1 MSLEQDI
8 NQSKFKNE
16 HEKAMLNIMYT
27 NNWVVERL
35 KAIFELE
42 NITMQQ
48 YNVLRI
54 VRGATKAISTLQIR
68 QRMIDKMSD
77 TSRIVDRLAIKG
89 LLKKSN
95 NEFDKR
101 LVDVTLSTKGKNLLS
116 KFDAIEK
123 QFFDILKNI
132 TETEAKTLNKLLE
145 KLRA

>member
-16 HEKAMLNIMYT
+16 HEKAMLNIMYA

-35 KAIFELE
+35 KNIFEPE
-42 NITMQQ
+42 DITMQQ

-54 VRGATKAISTLQIR
+54 VRGAGKAISTLQIR

-95 NEFDKR
+95 SELDKR
-101 LVDVTLSTKGKNLLS
+101 LVDVILTTKGKNLLL

-123 QFFDILKNI
+123 RFFDILQNLN
-132 TETEAKTLNKLLE
+132 ETEAKTLNKLLE

>member
-8 NQSKFKNE
+8 NQTKFKNE
-16 HEKAMLNIMYT
+16 HQKAMLNIMYT
-27 NNWVVERL
+27 NNWLVAQL
-35 KAIFELE
+35 KTIFEQE
-42 NITMQQ
+42 DITMQQ

-54 VRGATKAISTLQIR
+54 VRGAGKAISTLQIR

-77 TSRIVDRLAIKG
+77 SSRIVERLALKG

-95 NEFDKR
+95 NEIDKR
-101 LVDVTLSTKGKNLLS
+101 LVDVTLSAKGKNLLT

-123 QFFDILKNI
+123 RFFDILQNLS
-132 TETEAKTLNKLLE
+132 EAEAKTLNKLLE